1 MKIRLIVTL
10 LCSSVAF
17 AQAQPQQTKSVC
29 DTTTIV
35 LKFPYGQ
42 LNSTEQ
48 NSIIQMVQWEKLFA
62 QIYQQFY
69 QQWQHEAFKN
79 IPQNEEKHRKAL
91 EALLTKYK
99 LTPVSNT
106 TSASLTKY
114 HDDWIAQGNASLV
127 AALTVSATME
137 DKYLLELQQAL
148 SNKAIDNFDIQFVYQ
163 NLAKGS
169 RNHLRNIVNLLKA
182 QQVEY
187 QAHYLTSAEFQ
198 EIIHSPQERYAYE
211 ETDDSTCGLAK
222 TNQHTNTTERM
233 KKSEA
238 WVQQMQQQQE
248 SQKFQPQ
255 YEEKTKVHGK
265 INQHKEHDED
275 D

>member
-1 MKIRLIVTL
+1 MKIRFIVTL
-10 LCSSVAF
+10 LCCSVSF
-17 AQAQPQQTKSVC
+17 AQAQQQPTHSVC

-35 LKFPYGQ
+35 LKFPYGK
-42 LNSTEQ
+42 LNQAEQ
-48 NSIIQMVQWEKLFA
+48 DSIIQMVHWEKLFE
-62 QIYQQFY
+62 QVYNQFH
-69 QQWQHEAFKN
+69 QQWQHEVFKN

-99 LTPVSNT
+99 LMLANLD
-106 TSASLTKY
+106 ASLTKLQ
-114 HDDWIAQGNASLV
+114 DNWISQGSTSWV

-137 DKYLLELQQAL
+137 DKYLFELQNAL

-169 RNHLRNIVNLLKA
+169 RNHLRTLVSLLKE

-187 QAHYLTSAEFQ
+187 QAHYLTSTKFQ
-198 EIIHSPQERYAYE
+198 EIIRSPQERYAYE
-211 ETDDSTCGLAK
+211 ETGDSSCGLAK
-222 TNQHTNTTERM
+222 KNHPNNQAERM
-233 KKSEA
+233 KNSEE
-238 WVQQMQQQQE
+238 WVRQMQQQQQ

-255 YEEKTKVHGK
+255 YEEKVKMNEETEG
-265 INQHKEHDED
+265 QAEFD

>member
-1 MKIRLIVTL
+1 MKIRVIVTL
-10 LCSSVAF
+10 LCSSVSF
-17 AQAQPQQTKSVC
+17 TQAQPQQTNSVC

-42 LNSTEQ
+42 LNSAEQ
-48 NSIIQMVQWEKLFA
+48 DSIIQMLQWEKLFA

-69 QQWQHEAFKN
+69 QQWQHEVFKN
-79 IPQNEEKHRKAL
+79 IPQNEDQHRKAL

-99 LTPVSNT
+99 LTDANT
-106 TSASLTKY
+106 ANASLTKY
-114 HDDWIAQGNASLV
+114 HDDWITQGNTSLV

-137 DKYLLELQQAL
+137 DKYLLELENAL
-148 SNKAIDNFDIQFVYQ
+148 SNKAINNFDIQFVYQ

-169 RNHLRNIVNLLKA
+169 RNHLRTLVSLLKA

-187 QAHYLTSAEFQ
+187 QAHYLTPAEFQ
-198 EIIHSPQERYAYE
+198 KIIHSPQERYAYE
-211 ETDDSTCGLAK
+211 ATNDSTCGLAK
-222 TNQHTNTTERM
+222 KNQPINAAERM

-238 WVQQMQQQQE
+238 WVQQMQQQQQ

-255 YEEKTKVHGK
+255 YEEKSKVHGK
-265 INQHKEHDED
+265 IEKHEED
-275 D
+275 DDD